1 MFRLVLSGRSANPR
15 ADTLQK
21 MAVALET
28 TTEWL
33 LHGEENTKS
42 GMQAPPEVAQLE
54 KLPPDT
60 LTPDLAVPVM
70 GTALGSV
77 VAGEFEGTVIDEP
90 IEYVAKPPGLARV
103 SGIYAVYVA
112 GESMSPAH
120 CTGDLRFASRHR
132 PCAPGDTVIVHTRHH
147 ANDPGQHYI
156 KRLTARNGNTVTLE
170 QLNPP
175 ATLTIEPRFI
185 VSMHHVL
192 TVNELFGV

>member
-21 MAVALET
+21 MAAALET

-33 LHGEENTKS
+33 LHGEANTKD
-42 GMQAPPEVAQLE
+42 QRHAPPEVARFIEPPPE
-54 KLPPDT
+54 KPDVA
-60 LTPDLAVPVM
+60 LGVPVL

-77 VAGEFEGTVIDEP
+77 IAGEFEGTRIDEP
-90 IEYVAKPPGLARV
+90 VEYVPHPPGLARV

-120 CTGDLRFASRHR
+120 CTGDLRFASKHR
-132 PCAPGDTVIVHTRHH
+132 PCAPGDTVILHTRHH
-147 ANDPGQHYI
+147 DNDPGQHYI
-156 KRLTARNGNTVTLE
+156 KRLVSRSANAVTLE

-175 ATLTIEPRFI
+175 ATLSIEPRFI